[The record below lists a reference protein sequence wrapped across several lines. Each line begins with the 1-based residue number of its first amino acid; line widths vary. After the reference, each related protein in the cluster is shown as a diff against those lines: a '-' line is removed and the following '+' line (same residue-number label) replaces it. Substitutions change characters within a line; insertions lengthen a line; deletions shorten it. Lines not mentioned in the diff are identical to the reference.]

1 MTADTAVTLML
12 EHDIMTNPLIPVDAC
27 PAIATALERMWQV
40 GFDHASK
47 KIMTRH
53 TTPVRLVSLDGKTL
67 ATYGSIEEAAKDTG
81 YGYEGIKSALKRH
94 SRTKSGHYFEYVQEA
109 EVKELQRYAEVG

>member
-53 TTPVRLVSLDGKTL
+53 TTPVKLVSLDGKTL
-67 ATYGSIEEAAKDTG
+67 ATYGSIEEAASTKPMRIGGIGVVEIGVKDG
-81 YGYEGIKSALKRH
+81 EHAGLSSRH
-94 SRTKSGHYFEYVQEA
+94 SRQPCA
-109 EVKELQRYAEVG
+109 I